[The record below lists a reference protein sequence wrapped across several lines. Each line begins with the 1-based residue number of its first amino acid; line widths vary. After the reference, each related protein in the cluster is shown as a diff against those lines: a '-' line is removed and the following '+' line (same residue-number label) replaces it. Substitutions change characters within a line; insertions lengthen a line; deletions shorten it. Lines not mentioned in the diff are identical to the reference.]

1 MMATL
6 SMKFEVLSLI
16 VYPAMMLD
24 YIGLEVNMTMVISG
38 THSLTDWT
46 GKPNVRVILE
56 DV

>member
-16 VYPAMMLD
+16 VYPAIMLEN
-24 YIGLEVNMTMVISG
+24 IGQEMNMTMVISG

-46 GKPNVRVILE
+46 GKPNVGVILE